1 MSAQIGTLF
10 AMDSNKDPLD
20 ETGRFNQLNSGV
32 YLGSDSLTTSQNTG
46 SQVASTNSA
55 MADYL
60 EQDLLADH
68 MFGGRNQT

>member
-1 MSAQIGTLF
+1 
-10 AMDSNKDPLD
+10 MDSNKDPLD

-32 YLGSDSLTTSQNTG
+32 YLGSDPLTTSQNTG
-46 SQVASTNSA
+46 SQVTSTNSA
-55 MADYL
+55 MADFL